1 MTTTRE
7 PGTVDV
13 VGVRVA
19 GGRLVDDI
27 RAVRVVWKRELIRFL
42 RSRVRILTS
51 LAQPLLYL
59 FVLGAGLSGVVPRA
73 SNTVDYRTFMF
84 PGVLAMT
91 VLFTA
96 MFSAISIVWDREF
109 GFLRE
114 MLVTPVRRTSLVV
127 GKCIGGATVSTL
139 QGVLVLVLAGFVHVP
154 YDPVMLLELFGI
166 LLLTSFAVTAFG
178 VMIASR
184 MEQVESF
191 QMIVQF
197 AVLPMFF
204 LSGAVFP
211 LTRLPDWLRI
221 LTRLD
226 PLSYAVEPMRRVVI
240 HALPTSGAGVLNRL
254 DPGIT
259 WSGWHVSAWACTG
272 VVAAFALVSLVV
284 ASIQFNR
291 TD

>member
-1 MTTTRE
+1 MTATSE
-7 PGTVDV
+7 PLAVEV

-19 GGRLVDDI
+19 GGRLADDL

-42 RSRVRILTS
+42 RSRVRIFTS
-51 LAQPLLYL
+51 LAQPILFL
-59 FVLGAGLSGVVPRA
+59 FVLGTGLAGVVPRA
-73 SNTVDYRTFMF
+73 PGSADFRTFMF

-96 MFSAISIVWDREF
+96 IFSAISIVWDREF

-114 MLVTPVRRTSLVV
+114 MLVAPVRRGSILV
-127 GKCIGGATVSTL
+127 GKCLGGATVATI
-139 QGVLVLVLAGFVHVP
+139 QGLMMLAFAGLVHVP
-154 YDPVMLLELFGI
+154 YDPLLLVELFGL
-166 LLLTSFAVTAFG
+166 LLLTSLAVTSFG
-178 VMIASR
+178 VAIASR

-191 QMIVQF
+191 QVVMQF
-197 AVLPMFF
+197 TVLPMFF

-211 LTRLPDWLRI
+211 LTRLPSWLQV

-226 PLSYAVEPMRRVVI
+226 PLSYAVAPMRHAVI
-240 HALPTSGAGVLNRL
+240 DALPRSGAAALRHL

-259 WSGWHVSAWACTG
+259 WAGWHVPVPLSIG
-272 VVAAFALVSLVV
+272 VVALFALVSLVV

-291 TD
+291 VE

>member
-7 PGTVDV
+7 PAALEI

-19 GGRLVDDI
+19 GGRIADDI
-27 RAVRVVWKRELIRFL
+27 RAIRVVWKREIIRFA
-42 RSRVRILTS
+42 RSRIRILTS
-51 LAQPLLYL
+51 LAQPLLFL
-59 FVLGAGLSGVVPRA
+59 FVLGTGLSGVIPKA
-73 SNTVDYRTFMF
+73 PGSVDYRTYMF

-91 VLFTA
+91 VLFTTI
-96 MFSAISIVWDREF
+96 FSAISIVWDREF

-114 MLVTPVRRTSLVV
+114 MLVAPVRRTALVV
-127 GKCIGGATVSTL
+127 GKCLGGATVATF
-139 QGVLVLVLAGFVHVP
+139 QGCLVLALAGLVHVP
-154 YDPVMLLELFGI
+154 YDPVMLLELLGL
-166 LLLTSFAVTAFG
+166 LLLTSFALTAFG

-191 QMIVQF
+191 QMIMQF
-197 AVLPMFF
+197 TVLPMFF

-211 LTRLPDWLRI
+211 LTRLPGWLRV

-226 PLSYAVEPMRRVVI
+226 PLSYAVEPMRRTVI
-240 HALPTSGAGVLNRL
+240 HALPAAGAATLSKL

-259 WSGWHVSAWACTG
+259 WGGWHVPISVCLA
-272 VVAAFALVSLVV
+272 VIVAFGLVSLVI

-291 TD
+291 TE

>member
-1 MTTTRE
+1 MTATK
-7 PGTVDV
+7 PGTIEIAA
-13 VGVRVA
+13 VRVA
-19 GGRLVDDI
+19 GGRIADDM
-27 RAVRVVWKRELIRFL
+27 RAIRVVWKRELIRFG
-42 RSRVRILTS
+42 RSRTRILTS

-59 FVLGAGLSGVVPRA
+59 FVLGTGLSGVVPRA
-73 SNTVDYRTFMF
+73 PGAADYRTFMF
-84 PGVLAMT
+84 PGILAMT

-96 MFSAISIVWDREF
+96 IFSAISIVWDREF
-109 GFLRE
+109 GFMRE
-114 MLVTPVRRTSLVV
+114 MLVAPVRRTSLVI
-127 GKCIGGATVSTL
+127 GKCIGGATVATI
-139 QGVLVLVLAGFVHVP
+139 QGLMVLALAGLVHVP
-154 YDPVMLLELFGI
+154 YDPVLMLELF
-166 LLLTSFAVTAFG
+166 LLLMLTSFAVTTFG
-178 VMIASR
+178 VFIASR

-226 PLSYAVEPMRRVVI
+226 PLSYAVEPMRRAVI
-240 HALPTSGAGVLNRL
+240 HALPDSGARQLRHL

-259 WSGWHVSAWACTG
+259 WGGWHVPSAVCIA
-272 VVAAFALVSLVV
+272 VVAVFALVSLVG

-291 TD
+291 TE

>member
-1 MTTTRE
+1 MTVTK
-7 PGTVDV
+7 PATVEV

-19 GGRLVDDI
+19 SGRIADDI
-27 RAVRVVWKRELIRFL
+27 RAIRVVWKRELIRFG
-42 RSRVRILTS
+42 RSRIRIFTS
-51 LAQPLLYL
+51 LAQPLLFL
-59 FVLGAGLSGVVPRA
+59 FVLGTGLSGVVPRT
-73 SNTVDYRTFMF
+73 SNTVDYRTYMF

-96 MFSAISIVWDREF
+96 IFSAISIVWDREF

-114 MLVTPVRRTSLVV
+114 MLVAPVRRTALVI
-127 GKCIGGATVSTL
+127 GKCTGGATVATI
-139 QGVLVLVLAGFVHVP
+139 QGLMVLLLAPLVHVP
-154 YDPVMLLELFGI
+154 YDPVMLLELFGL
-166 LLLTSFAVTAFG
+166 LLLTSFAITTFG

-191 QMIVQF
+191 QMIIQF
-197 AVLPMFF
+197 TVLPMFF

-211 LTRLPDWLRI
+211 LTRLPDWLRV

-226 PLSYAVEPMRRVVI
+226 PLSYAVEPMRRSVVN
-240 HALPTSGAGVLNRL
+240 ALPAAGARQLNRL

-259 WSGWHVSAWACTG
+259 WGGWHVPVG
-272 VVAAFALVSLVV
+272 VCILVV
-284 ASIQFNR
+284 AVSALVFLIGASYQFNR